1 MSSTLDKTLRE
12 KYGCRSI
19 PVCKDDEVKVMTGKL
34 KGREGRVV
42 TVYRKRFHILVE
54 RLNRLKSDNRELV
67 SVFPGCRGPARVC
80 ARARLGHYQ
89 SGHCMPEG
97 WAGVGACGERLTS
110 AGTLCSAFCSSRR
123 GVSVRVAPA
132 LCKGGG

>member
-1 MSSTLDKTLRE
+1 MGRSRLRRTWTSIGRPRRRTKRRRSTWE

-54 RLNRLKSDNRELV
+54 RLNRLKSDNQTEAPVPVHPSNVMITKIRET
-67 SVFPGCRGPARVC
+67 G
-80 ARARLGHYQ
+80 
-89 SGHCMPEG
+89 
-97 WAGVGACGERLTS
+97 
-110 AGTLCSAFCSSRR
+110 SRR
-123 GVSVRVAPA
+123 AILDRRGKDSADMD
-132 LCKGGG
+132 

>member
-54 RLNRLKSDNRELV
+54 RLNRLKSDNRE
-67 SVFPGCRGPARVC
+67 RGSFLPSCLAR
-80 ARARLGHYQ
+80 R
-89 SGHCMPEG
+89 
-97 WAGVGACGERLTS
+97 
-110 AGTLCSAFCSSRR
+110 
-123 GVSVRVAPA
+123 APA
-132 LCKGGG
+132 QSAWRGLWHTEYCALVWGGGGAGGGMPWQEAGAGPLLGGG